1 MNESISMSNESND
14 KLWDRTISHLK
25 QLVQEEEANNDAAGD
40 EYTHYAKLYIRY
52 TLVLADMDKVYNS
65 CVQAQKRIDMQIT
78 MEHIICRV
86 IRLRNCLAKLPPPTQ
101 SSCEWLDLSS
111 ALTELK
117 ISPSQL
123 EVLTPFMFKEDNE
136 SVSTRITKMGSAISS
151 SSSTLDEG
159 LPDPD
164 SNSSATLCSDEDDQD
179 ASTIAQPKADLD
191 AEKKENIVNGI
202 DGKHAA
208 SKIQALYR
216 GTSARRRVA
225 KERIELDNFIGMS
238 NSSKGH
244 EIGQLDADLA
254 QIRKQRIQEQSQC
267 KQSYEAELRQLKDAV
282 LEEEGFAMQM
292 ELREERIRWITEQT
306 VTKHVL
312 PDSLEE
318 FYSKDA
324 EGKESKQDDAST
336 KKELMS
342 LKECIDLYGQRWK
355 GRVVGPDRI
364 KSQAVDSEMA
374 KDLIVRNQ
382 VRADLTPGIDGKL
395 LSNLQKIKATQD
407 GDKKSKKKEKPTKGK
422 KASKKKGGKK
432 EKPLPGT
439 KLPEIKDMQVQ
450 EMLEFLVQNGFIHE
464 HHDHKIS
471 NFIGPFE
478 ATGIG
483 FDAPNAWELRMA
495 VMDSCILPM
504 GTNQIRACIQD
515 ESIRSI
521 LL

>member
-1 MNESISMSNESND
+1 MSSESND
-14 KLWDRTISHLK
+14 KLWDRTISLLK
-25 QLVQEEEANNDAAGD
+25 QLVQEEDAAGD
-40 EYTHYAKLYIRY
+40 EHTHYAKLYIRY
-52 TLVLADMDKVYNS
+52 TLVLADMGKVYNS
-65 CVQAQKRIDMQIT
+65 CVQAQKRIDMKLT

-86 IRLRNCLAKLPPPTQ
+86 IRLRNCLAKLTPPTQ
-101 SSCEWLDLSS
+101 SSCEELDLSS
-111 ALTELK
+111 ALIELR

-123 EVLTPFMFKEDNE
+123 ETLTPLMFKEDNE
-136 SVSTRITKMGSAISS
+136 SVATRITKMGSNI
-151 SSSTLDEG
+151 SSSTLEEG
-159 LPDPD
+159 HPDPD
-164 SNSSATLCSDEDDQD
+164 ANSEEALSRDDDEQH
-179 ASTIAQPKADLD
+179 ASTSITQPEANTDS
-191 AEKKENIVNGI
+191 ENKENVVNII

-216 GTSARRRVA
+216 GSFARRRVA
-225 KERIELDNFIGMS
+225 KERKELDNFIGMS
-238 NSSKGH
+238 NSSRKH
-244 EIGQLDADLA
+244 VIDELDADVA
-254 QIRKQRIQEQSQC
+254 QIRQQRVKEQSLC
-267 KQSYEAELRQLKDAV
+267 KQSYEVELHQLKDTV

-292 ELREERIRWITEQT
+292 ELREERIRWITQQT

-312 PDSLEE
+312 PDSLDE

-324 EGKESKQDDAST
+324 AEKESTHDDATT
-336 KKELMS
+336 KKELKS
-342 LKECIDLYGQRWK
+342 LNECIDIYEQRWK

-364 KSQAVDSEMA
+364 DSEMA

-382 VRADLTPGIDGKL
+382 VRAHLTPGIDEKL

-407 GDKKSKKKEKPTKGK
+407 GDKKSKKKEKSTKGK

-450 EMLEFLVQNGFIHE
+450 EMLEYLLHNGFIYE
-464 HHDHKIS
+464 YDDHKIS
-471 NFIGPFE
+471 NFIGSFE
-478 ATGIG
+478 EKGIAPNL
-483 FDAPNAWELRMA
+483 APNAWELRMA

-504 GTNQIRACIQD
+504 GSNQIRSCIQD